1 MPFDAKSLVEAAARA
16 NVSNVKTYD
25 AMCQHELSKFA
36 DALDG
41 DVAIACTQES
51 RLLGEAASDSPKVST
66 VRFFNIREKAGW
78 SKEASFATPKIAAL
92 IAEAM
97 LPEPEPTTQVSYQS
111 AGQTLI
117 IGAAKDAL
125 PVAEA
130 LKESVGVNVLLTDA
144 DGDLPSARD
153 FAIVSGATVSVK
165 GWLGAFE
172 VSWQQANPIDLDAC
186 TRCNACIKACPENA
200 IDFTYQID
208 LDKCKSHRTCVSACG
223 DVQAI
228 DFSRAANAAARTAK
242 FDVVLNLTEQRL
254 FTQHQTPQ
262 GYFAPGNEPIA
273 RLKAIAEI
281 AALKG
286 EFEKPKFFN
295 YKSNICAHSRNKK
308 TGCTQCIDVCS
319 TKAIAPK
326 GDHIEVTPQLCM
338 GCGACTTVCPS
349 GALTYVYPRVADV
362 GVKLKTLLRTYANA
376 GGRDATILFHD
387 AGQGAAAIAELS
399 KRGDGLPAHT
409 IPVALHHPASA
420 GLDVWL
426 GAFAY
431 GAAGVSVLLTE
442 DIAPEYADALK
453 AQAGIANSVLAAL
466 GYQDS
471 RVEVLSAMDVSS
483 PPPWRGRVPAG
494 RERGKIDDALNV
506 DRPSPSPVALRHPLP
521 SRERGSGPDPLQ
533 ASAHALWSSPRGLAV
548 REAATFNLTND
559 KRGTLDAV
567 FEHLLKHAPTPKTVI
582 ALSNGAPY
590 GEIKVN
596 ADKCTMC
603 LACVGAC
610 PEGAL
615 ADNPEKPQLRF
626 IESKCVQCGLCEKTC
641 PESAITLLPQLNLA
655 PEAKKPR
662 VLNEAEIAGCTRCG
676 KPLGT
681 KQMIETMLSKLSGH
695 SMFADPK
702 ALQRLRMCADC
713 RVVDLY
719 SEEKPADIRDV

>member
-1 MPFDAKSLVEAAARA
+1 MSKQVHLCSCNRTIPHDANALRDTALKAGVG
-16 NVSNVKTYD
+16 NVHTYD
-25 AMCQHELSKFA
+25 AMCQRELGAFA
-36 DALDG
+36 DSLDG

-66 VRFFNIREKAGW
+66 IRFFNIREKAGW
-78 SKEASFATPKIAAL
+78 SSDASFATPKIAAL
-92 IAEAM
+92 IAEAL
-97 LPEPEPTTQVSYQS
+97 LPEPEPTTQVSYKS

-117 IGAAKDAL
+117 IGPSKEAL
-125 PVAEA
+125 AFADA
-130 LKESVGVNVLLTDA
+130 LKESVGVNVLSTDA
-144 DGDLPSARD
+144 NAELTATRD
-153 FAIVSGATVSVK
+153 FPVVSGANVAVK

-186 TRCNACIKACPENA
+186 TRCNACVRACPENA
-200 IDFTYQID
+200 IDLSYQID
-208 LDKCKSHRTCVSACG
+208 LDKCKSHRTCVSVCG
-223 DVQAI
+223 EAQAI
-228 DFSRAANAAARTAK
+228 DFARSASASSRSAK
-242 FDVVLNLTEQRL
+242 FDVVVNLTEQRL
-254 FTQHQTPQ
+254 FPQHQPPQ
-262 GYFAPGNEPIA
+262 GYFAPGTDPIA
-273 RLKAIAEI
+273 RLKAVAEI
-281 AALKG
+281 ASLQG

-295 YKSNICAHSRNKK
+295 YKANICAHSRNKK

-349 GALTYVYPRVADV
+349 GALTYVYPRVSDL
-362 GVKLKTLLRTYANA
+362 GGRLKTLLRTYANA
-376 GGRDATILFHD
+376 GGRDATLLFHD
-387 AGQGAAAIAELS
+387 TEQGGEAIAALAR
-399 KRGDGLPAHT
+399 KRDGLPAHT
-409 IPVALHHPASA
+409 IPVALHHPSAA

-426 GAFAY
+426 GAIAY
-431 GAAGVSVLLTE
+431 GASGVNVLLTE
-442 DIAPEYADALK
+442 NIAPQYRAALA
-453 AQAGIANSVLAAL
+453 AQAGIANTVLAAL
-466 GYQDS
+466 GYQDCVV
-471 RVEVLSAMDVSS
+471 RIVDETQVATQLWQSS
-483 PPPWRGRVPAG
+483 
-494 RERGKIDDALNV
+494 
-506 DRPSPSPVALRHPLP
+506 
-521 SRERGSGPDPLQ
+521 
-533 ASAHALWSSPRGLAV
+533 RGLAV
-548 REAATFNLTND
+548 REAATFNLTNE

-567 FEHLLKHAPTPKTVI
+567 FDHLLKHAPTPKKVI
-582 ALSNGAPY
+582 ALAVGSPY

-641 PESAITLLPQLNLA
+641 PEAAISLIPQLNLS

-681 KQMIETMLSKLSGH
+681 KQMIETMLGKLSGH

-702 ALQRLRMCADC
+702 ALARLRMCADC

-719 SEEKPADIRDV
+719 SEEKPADIRDTP

>member
-1 MPFDAKSLVEAAARA
+1 MSKQIHLCSCNRTMPFDAKTLIGAAGKA
-16 NVSNVKTYD
+16 NASNVKTYD
-25 AMCQHELSKFA
+25 AMCQRELSNFA

-41 DVAIACTQES
+41 DVAIACTQET
-51 RLLGEAASDSPKVST
+51 RLLGEAASESPKVST
-66 VRFFNIREKAGW
+66 IRFFNIREKAGW

-125 PVAEA
+125 PLADA
-130 LKESVGVNVLLTDA
+130 LKENVGVNVLLTDA
-144 DGDLPSARD
+144 DTDLPSARD
-153 FAIVSGATVSVK
+153 YAIVSGANVSIK

-172 VSWQQANPIDLDAC
+172 ASWTQANPIDLDAC

-200 IDFTYQID
+200 IDFSYQID
-208 LDKCKSHRTCVSACG
+208 LDKCKSHRTCVSVCG
-223 DVQAI
+223 DALAI
-228 DFSRAANAAARTAK
+228 DFSRAADAASRSAK
-242 FDVVLNLTEQRL
+242 FDVILNLSEHE
-254 FTQHQTPQ
+254 FFMQHQPPQ
-262 GYFAPGNEPIA
+262 GYFSPGGDPIA

-281 AALKG
+281 ASLKG

-349 GALTYVYPRVADV
+349 GALTYVYPRVSDLGARV
-362 GVKLKTLLRTYANA
+362 KTLLRTYASA
-376 GGRDATILFHD
+376 GGRDATMLFHD
-387 AGQGAAAIAELS
+387 AGQGAEAVATHA
-399 KRGDGLPAHT
+399 KRADGLPANA
-409 IPVALHHPASA
+409 IPVALHHPSA
-420 GLDVWL
+420 AGIDVWL

-431 GAAGVSVLLTE
+431 GATGVSVLLTG
-442 DIAPEYADALK
+442 DIAPQYADALK
-453 AQAGIANSVLAAL
+453 AQADVANTVLAAL
-466 GYQDS
+466 GYQDCVV
-471 RVEVLSAMDVSS
+471 RIAEPRTLE
-483 PPPWRGRVPAG
+483 G
-494 RERGKIDDALNV
+494 
-506 DRPSPSPVALRHPLP
+506 
-521 SRERGSGPDPLQ
+521 
-533 ASAHALWSSPRGLAV
+533 ALWQSPRGLAV
-548 REAATFNLTND
+548 REAATFSLTND

-582 ALSNGAPY
+582 ALAKGAPY
-590 GEIKVN
+590 GEIEVN
-596 ADKCTMC
+596 TDKCTMC
-603 LACVGAC
+603 LACVGSC

-641 PESAITLLPQLNLA
+641 PESAITLSPQLNLTA
-655 PEAKKPR
+655 EAKKLR
-662 VLNEAEIAGCTRCG
+662 VLNEAEIAACTRCG
-676 KPLGT
+676 KALGT

-713 RVVDLY
+713 RVIDLY
-719 SEEKPADIRDV
+719 SEEKPADIRDASR